1 MKRYEIM
8 LVALVVMVGLLSSV
22 SWLPL
27 SWAQPGS
34 FSKDGYQ
41 QSGNTYTWIRDLRE
55 DAAGLKSAE
64 FRSINGFVDVKPQD
78 PDSPNQVDVHA
89 EIQLTRGLLGS
100 EAKVLQVKESV
111 DVVVSREED
120 RLRVEAVQPK
130 TMPWGVSVVVNLTV
144 KVPKELPLDAVTVN
158 GPVTVREVSAPV
170 KLESVNGRVEAEACA
185 GPLRAE
191 TVNGAVRLVN
201 TTSWVQAET
210 VNGSVEIQMAGAP
223 DQDSSVE
230 TVNGSVRIATP
241 PKTGLTLDF
250 ENSNGGMHF
259 ENETFAGERQKHKV
273 QGTIHG
279 GGPVLRVRT
288 VNGGITLE

>member
-8 LVALVVMVGLLSSV
+8 LAGLVVMVGLLSRG
-22 SWLPL
+22 SWLPVT
-27 SWAQPGS
+27 WAQPE
-34 FSKDGYQ
+34 FSTDGYE
-41 QSGNTYTWIRDLRE
+41 QSGNTYIWQRDLRINVE
-55 DAAGLKSAE
+55 EAQSAV
-64 FRSINGFVDVKPQD
+64 FKTINGFVDIQPQEPDAPNRIDVK
-78 PDSPNQVDVHA
+78 A
-89 EIQLTRGLLGS
+89 EIKLTRGLLGS
-100 EAKVLQVKESV
+100 EAKVLKVKESV
-111 DVVVSREED
+111 DVVTTREKV

-130 TMPWGVSVVVNLTV
+130 TLPWGVSVVVNLTV

-158 GPVTVREVSAPV
+158 GPVTVREVSAAV
-170 KLESVNGRVEAEACA
+170 KLESVNGKIEAEACA

-191 TVNGAVRLVN
+191 TVNGSVRLVN

-259 ENETFAGERQKHKV
+259 ENETFAGERQKHKI

-288 VNGGITLE
+288 VNGSITLE